1 MKAALA
7 TLGLTN
13 GNNQQFT
20 PSELINKSLLRIK
33 YFSLI
38 WGVLMLH
45 IVKCLGEV
53 NAHRAADKS
62 LSRTAVQS
70 STQSKAPT
78 NKKLRKKKIPSSSKP
93 KTSTYVRHP
102 KQKKPVAETQH
113 TEESWAT
120 ADIIESLDASK
131 PAEEVRSQPET
142 LSFVIQLG
150 EVNPVHAYYNGSRT
164 SKDNED
170 PGWNTSFKTRRTQ
183 KTTSAVEALW
193 KTILRCYLYLL
204 GTLTS
209 EYMDGT
215 RQVMLPRSSNHH
227 GENNLLKIG
236 MLVWGKLI
244 QKLRQKGVYE
254 ESFSR
259 HAAWIGGK
267 LIQFMHTT
275 MVPVQVK
282 TMKIQVV
289 EYKFLDEKN
298 SEETTSPP
306 DHCSKGESILTR
318 CYKKAPGSDIFRF
331 LMPDVDHEY
340 SRLCKDLQHPAYES
354 HTLRVLELHS
364 AFGRTRDPSLHYK
377 LTFSTIHLMQES
389 ENLKGDEHMEDD
401 LMVTHTRIISLGF
414 YDLDQIM
421 QDDESDLESMPYDEI
436 ISISG
441 DDDEVEDSDK
451 EISPADEVDANKVID
466 EILTEINIEDLTQ
479 IIFAAPITKVSS
491 VSDSKSTHVFQMVD
505 VQELAA
511 GALWKRRTFL
521 VKNKQIP
528 FGHLPRRMDFLVA
541 HVHNLGK
548 YVPDKIDSVVP
559 RMIINALEERM
570 PQNVRVKMGEVVGL
584 FRQTAKHQMQLIS
597 YLEQVLHSIVK
608 VTDDILVVNA
618 KNLTSKVNRTLA
630 DMNELVGLVSRVVL
644 LIKTSTLYVEHTE
657 EPASKKFR
665 VMIDIPTHVLLNF
678 KKPIVFDNI
687 LFEQF
692 LASLFGIGPSQ
703 YTPTPPPSKLDK
715 GKGMISLL
723 LQSSLTRLKMLGS
736 IEWIELHKIAYR
748 KQGAANDQLLK
759 NLKAKFKWV
768 ASTTEKLNIPPPPQL
783 IDFEVLPGERKRK
796 RKNEVLKEVFILE
809 DVVVDDMHRNLTLP
823 QGITSVRAGQV
834 IKEPEGFWCTME
846 ILI

>member
-1 MKAALA
+1 TTSNVITFTLSCSSKPLSFDLGDFSTIFGLNYSENNEALPTKQTMKAALA
-7 TLGLTN
+7 TLGLTD
-13 GNNQQFT
+13 GNNPQFT
-20 PSELINKSLLRIK
+20 PSELINKSMLRIK
-33 YFSLI
+33 YFAPI

-62 LSRTAVQS
+62 LSGTAVQS

-78 NKKLRKKKIPSSSKP
+78 NKKLRKKKIPSSSEP

-113 TEESWAT
+113 AEESWAT

-131 PAEEVRSQPET
+131 PAKEVRSQPET
-142 LSFVIQLG
+142 LL
-150 EVNPVHAYYNGSRT
+150 
-164 SKDNED
+164 SK
-170 PGWNTSFKTRRTQ
+170 
-183 KTTSAVEALW
+183 
-193 KTILRCYLYLL
+193 
-204 GTLTS
+204 
-209 EYMDGT
+209 
-215 RQVMLPRSSNHH
+215 
-227 GENNLLKIG
+227 
-236 MLVWGKLI
+236 
-244 QKLRQKGVYE
+244 
-254 ESFSR
+254 
-259 HAAWIGGK
+259 
-267 LIQFMHTT
+267 
-275 MVPVQVK
+275 
-282 TMKIQVV
+282 
-289 EYKFLDEKN
+289 
-298 SEETTSPP
+298 
-306 DHCSKGESILTR
+306 
-318 CYKKAPGSDIFRF
+318 RF
-331 LMPDVDHEY
+331 LTPDVDHEY
-340 SRLCKDLQHPAYES
+340 SRLCKDLQHPAHES

-401 LMVTHTRIISLGF
+401 LMVTHTGIISLGF

-491 VSDSKSTHVFQMVD
+491 VSDSKSTHMFQMVD

-548 YVPDKIDSVVP
+548 YVPDKFADKIDSVVP
-559 RMIINALEERM
+559 RMIIKALEERM
-570 PQNVRVKMGEVVGL
+570 PQNVRVKMGEVIGL
-584 FRQTAKHQMQLIS
+584 FRRTAKHQMQLIS
-597 YLEQVLHSIVK
+597 YLEQVLHPTVK
-608 VTDDILVVNA
+608 VPDDILVVNA
-618 KNLTSKVNRTLA
+618 KNLTSKVNKTLA
-630 DMNELVGLVSRVVL
+630 DMNELV
-644 LIKTSTLYVEHTE
+644 EHTE
-657 EPASKKFR
+657 ELAFKKFR

-687 LFEQF
+687 LFKQF

-715 GKGMISLL
+715 GKETKKLADLKAAKDKSEEKLEGMISLL

-736 IEWIELHKIAYR
+736 IEWLELHKIAYR

-768 ASTTEKLNIPPPPQL
+768 AK
-783 IDFEVLPGERKRK
+783 
-796 RKNEVLKEVFILE
+796 
-809 DVVVDDMHRNLTLP
+809 DVIVDDMHRNLTLP

-834 IKEPEGFWCTME
+834 IKEPEARILVHNGNFDLIFQHRSEYNLASTTQLIRIQNLIKIDSEFAQE
-846 ILI
+846 IYDELIWVIECRPDVVEASKTIEKNLDGLWMD